1 VRFSDE
7 ARTLARASPA
17 AFATVTSRG
26 RYLPDEHL
34 VRLDEELT
42 ALAFGAND
50 RLLVSMPP
58 RHGKSETISRYLPA
72 WYLGRFPER
81 RVMLASYGSEF
92 AASWGQKARELVRE
106 FGEELFGIRL
116 SQTAAAAAAW
126 ELERTGGGMTTAGVG
141 GALTGKGA
149 HLLVIDDPVKNAEEA
164 QSKTV
169 REKHWEW
176 YRSTAYSRLE
186 PGGVVVI
193 VMTRW
198 HEDDLAGR
206 LLAAGD
212 AEGERWRHLRL
223 PAIAEQGDA
232 LGRTPGEPLWPER
245 YPLKRLRE
253 IERTLGSYWW
263 EALYQQRP
271 GPLEGGIFKRQNFR
285 HFSADKEVY
294 VLASDEGPRA
304 IGKSYCRVFATV
316 DVADS
321 QKTSADYTVV
331 STWAATPSK
340 DLLLL
345 DRERVR
351 FEGPDLPRVVREA
364 YEKWRPAQI
373 KIEQATFGHGLIRTL
388 LREGLPVVAL
398 SADADKVTRALSA
411 AALYEAHKI
420 YHPRSAPWLSEWE
433 QELLAFPNG
442 AHDDQV
448 DTVAYAARA
457 LPSIGFGARFQKH
470 RGETITGGLLGM
482 EF

>member
-7 ARTLARASPA
+7 ARTLARASPV
-17 AFATVTSRG
+17 AFGQVSSRG
-26 RYLPDEHL
+26 RYLPYEHL
-34 VRLDEELT
+34 VRLDEQLS
-42 ALAFGAND
+42 ALAFGGID
-50 RLLVSMPP
+50 RLIVSMPP

-116 SQTAAAAAAW
+116 SSTSAAAAAW
-126 ELERTGGGMTTAGVG
+126 ELDRHGGGMTTAGVG
-141 GALTGKGA
+141 GAMTGKGA

-164 QSKTV
+164 QSKTI
-169 REKHWEW
+169 RDKHWEW

-198 HEDDLAGR
+198 HEDDLVGR

-212 AEGERWRHLRL
+212 AEGERWEVLRL
-223 PAIAEQGDA
+223 PALAEQDDP
-232 LGRTPGEPLWPER
+232 LGRAAGAPLWPER
-245 YPLKRLRE
+245 YSLERLRE
-253 IERTLGSYWW
+253 IERAVGSYWW
-263 EALYQQRP
+263 AALYQQRP

-285 HFSADKEVY
+285 HFAEEGELY
-294 VLASDEGPRA
+294 VLASDAGPRA
-304 IGKSYCRVFATV
+304 IGKSYCQIFATV

-321 QKTSADYTVV
+321 LKTSADYTVC
-331 STWAATPSK
+331 STWAVTPER

-351 FEGPDLPRVVREA
+351 FEGPELPRIVREA
-364 YEKWRPAQI
+364 YEKWRHAQI
-373 KIEQATFGHGLIRTL
+373 KIERATYGHGLIREL
-388 LREGLPVVAL
+388 SRAGLPVVAL
-398 SADADKVTRALSA
+398 EADADKLTRALSA
-411 AALYEAHKI
+411 AALYEAHKV
-420 YHPRSAPWLSEWE
+420 YHPRSVAWLSEWE
-433 QELLAFPNG
+433 EELLAFPNA

-457 LPSIGFGARFQKH
+457 LPSIGVGVRFQKH
-470 RGETITGGLLGM
+470 RGETLTGGLLEM
-482 EF
+482 EL